1 MWLHEHFI
9 KCSYCFSAYFLEI
22 FHVILLF
29 FFLLVSVVISK
40 DFIGLTR
47 RFYLLLLTCFVLRF
61 FYCLNKIHRPLNLI
75 CAHSNCIPSCLAAMA
90 SCDQLCS
97 LQICIFR
104 QSPFLKL
111 CYSGFRTDFFKLVLA
126 FSQQR
131 PHSSENFLIEMD
143 HRFMVVA

>member
-1 MWLHEHFI
+1 MFLLLQ
-9 KCSYCFSAYFLEI
+9 CLFSRDFSCYLT
-22 FHVILLF
+22 F
-29 FFLLVSVVISK
+29 FFLFVSVVISK
-40 DFIGLTR
+40 DFIGHIQR
-47 RFYLLLLTCFVLRF
+47 SYLLLLTCFVLRF

-111 CYSGFRTDFFKLVLA
+111 CYSGFLAEEKQMVHA

-131 PHSSENFLIEMD
+131 PLPRIFSFLWTIGSWL
-143 HRFMVVA
+143 

>member
-1 MWLHEHFI
+1 MNILSNVLI
-9 KCSYCFSAYFLEI
+9 GFLEI
-22 FHVILLF
+22 FHVILHI
-29 FFLLVSVVISK
+29 FFLICECCDQQGLHWAYSK
-40 DFIGLTR
+40 ILSTFTH
-47 RFYLLLLTCFVLRF
+47 LLPLKI

-111 CYSGFRTDFFKLVLA
+111 CYSGFLAEEKQMVLA

-131 PHSSENFLIEMD
+131 PLPRIFSFLWTIGSWL
-143 HRFMVVA
+143 

>member
-1 MWLHEHFI
+1 MFLLLQ
-9 KCSYCFSAYFLEI
+9 CLFSRDFSCYLT
-22 FHVILLF
+22 F
-29 FFLLVSVVISK
+29 FFLFVSVVISK

-111 CYSGFRTDFFKLVLA
+111 CYSGFLAEEKQMVHA

-131 PHSSENFLIEMD
+131 PLPRIFSFLWTIGSWL
-143 HRFMVVA
+143 